1 MSQPILK
8 LENLRTYF
16 HTDIGVVKA
25 VDDLNVEVKAGQT
38 LGIVGESGSGKS
50 VTSLSVMQLLPG
62 HIARIEEGS
71 KILFA
76 GRDLTDITAAEMR
89 QIRGA
94 EISMIFQEPMTSLNP
109 VYTTGD
115 QVMEAIMLH
124 QDVSKEEAEARTIA
138 LFEEVG
144 IPDPSQRIHM
154 YPHEMSGGQK
164 QRVMIAMALSC
175 NPKLLIADEPTTALD
190 VTIQAQILDLLR
202 RLRDERGMGMIFI
215 THDLGVI
222 AEIADEVAVMYRGK
236 LVEYG
241 DVRSIFAHGKH
252 PYTKGL
258 LACRPKLDSPLKRLP
273 TVPDYMDTIYHDDG
287 SYSVEEKVLED
298 GWMDKMRTDGRER
311 HLYPPSRLETL
322 GFDGVTSNYRE
333 GTTFAGEDE
342 APLLQVKDLKV
353 HFPIRKGLFS
363 TVVDHVRA
371 VDGVSFDVYRGQ
383 TLGFVGESGCGK
395 TTTGRAI
402 MRLIDPTAGQVIF
415 DGTDITTLS
424 QSALRPLRKRFQIIF
439 QDPYGSLNPRKTIE
453 TTVMEPM
460 EVHGIGETY
469 DERREM
475 VLDLLAKVGLPGK
488 QYLNRY
494 PHEFSGGQRQRICIA
509 RSLAVRPDL
518 IICDESV
525 SALDVSVQA
534 QVLNLLKDLQAEF
547 GLTYI
552 FISHDLSVVKF
563 MSDMMAVMNNGKFV
577 EFGPSEAIYENPKEA
592 YTERLI
598 DAIPRDSL
606 SQIDKRQAQRREAQ
620 GIEE

>member
-202 RLRDERGMGMIFI
+202 RL
-215 THDLGVI
+215 
-222 AEIADEVAVMYRGK
+222 
-236 LVEYG
+236 
-241 DVRSIFAHGKH
+241 
-252 PYTKGL
+252 
-258 LACRPKLDSPLKRLP
+258 
-273 TVPDYMDTIYHDDG
+273 
-287 SYSVEEKVLED
+287 
-298 GWMDKMRTDGRER
+298 
-311 HLYPPSRLETL
+311 
-322 GFDGVTSNYRE
+322 
-333 GTTFAGEDE
+333 
-342 APLLQVKDLKV
+342 
-353 HFPIRKGLFS
+353 
-363 TVVDHVRA
+363 
-371 VDGVSFDVYRGQ
+371 
-383 TLGFVGESGCGK
+383 
-395 TTTGRAI
+395 
-402 MRLIDPTAGQVIF
+402 
-415 DGTDITTLS
+415 
-424 QSALRPLRKRFQIIF
+424 
-439 QDPYGSLNPRKTIE
+439 
-453 TTVMEPM
+453 
-460 EVHGIGETY
+460 
-469 DERREM
+469 
-475 VLDLLAKVGLPGK
+475 
-488 QYLNRY
+488 
-494 PHEFSGGQRQRICIA
+494 
-509 RSLAVRPDL
+509 
-518 IICDESV
+518 
-525 SALDVSVQA
+525 
-534 QVLNLLKDLQAEF
+534 
-547 GLTYI
+547 
-552 FISHDLSVVKF
+552 
-563 MSDMMAVMNNGKFV
+563 SD
-577 EFGPSEAIYENPKEA
+577 
-592 YTERLI
+592 
-598 DAIPRDSL
+598 
-606 SQIDKRQAQRREAQ
+606 
-620 GIEE
+620 